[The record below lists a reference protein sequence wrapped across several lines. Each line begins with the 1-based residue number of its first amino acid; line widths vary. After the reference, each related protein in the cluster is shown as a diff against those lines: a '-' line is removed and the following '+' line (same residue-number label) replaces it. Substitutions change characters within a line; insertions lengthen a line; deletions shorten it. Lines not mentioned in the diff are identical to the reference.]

1 MTITNSSGVAAAGVA
16 LSVLPPFG
24 LVQNLCMPTLA
35 AGSSCSTGIIFT
47 PTANGVVTGTLNV
60 SSSAFVTAA
69 IAVLSGTG
77 GAAGSVQLKPATL
90 TFPTIGVGSVSPAQ
104 TVTLTNNSAEALSA
118 LTLSTSNGFQ
128 LGLTNCATSL
138 AVGASC
144 TAKVMFAPAT
154 AGLQTGN
161 LTVAS
166 SSLPTSVQLPLS
178 GMGFDFSLVSNGQ
191 SSQTVSSGQSATFAL
206 NLATMGGSSGIFTFS
221 CGSLPANTSCTF
233 NPPNETVVRANATG
247 GVTVKIATGLSSTS
261 AQSTGHSPR
270 PFALGSFFVGFGLV
284 LMPIAIRRR
293 QRGTLFALLIL
304 SSFGLASCSGAG
316 GVGGGSGAPPSNPTN
331 GSTPAGTYS
340 IVVTASSNE
349 LSHKVTLKLTV
360 D

>member
-1 MTITNSSGVAAAGVA
+1 
-16 LSVLPPFG
+16 
-24 LVQNLCMPTLA
+24 
-35 AGSSCSTGIIFT
+35 
-47 PTANGVVTGTLNV
+47 
-60 SSSAFVTAA
+60 
-69 IAVLSGTG
+69 
-77 GAAGSVQLKPATL
+77 
-90 TFPTIGVGSVSPAQ
+90 
-104 TVTLTNNSAEALSA
+104 
-118 LTLSTSNGFQ
+118 
-128 LGLTNCATSL
+128 
-138 AVGASC
+138 
-144 TAKVMFAPAT
+144 
-154 AGLQTGN
+154 
-161 LTVAS
+161 
-166 SSLPTSVQLPLS
+166 
-178 GMGFDFSLVSNGQ
+178 
-191 SSQTVSSGQSATFAL
+191 
-206 NLATMGGSSGIFTFS
+206 MGGSSGTFTFS

-233 NPPNETVVRANATG
+233 NPPNETVSANATG

-270 PFALGSFFVGFGLV
+270 PFALGSLFVGFGLV

-316 GVGGGSGAPPSNPTN
+316 GGGSGAPPSNPTN